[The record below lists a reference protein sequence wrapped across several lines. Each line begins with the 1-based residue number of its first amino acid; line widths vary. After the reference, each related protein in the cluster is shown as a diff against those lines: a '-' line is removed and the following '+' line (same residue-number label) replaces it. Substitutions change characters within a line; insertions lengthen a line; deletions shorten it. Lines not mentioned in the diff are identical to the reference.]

1 MDGFNHNCGFK
12 AIGLWRFGGDFCGPD
27 AFNLSHRN
35 PHQRERRG
43 GGGKH
48 TETHAEMTTKPSQL
62 KLEADLQKQTK

>member
-35 PHQRERRG
+35 PHQREREG
-43 GGGKH
+43 G
-48 TETHAEMTTKPSQL
+48 AESIL
-62 KLEADLQKQTK
+62 KLTPK